1 MIISGVLMSSLRH
14 HTAQSSSPVHHRHRS
29 PRALLARPV
38 SIVASTM
45 SAPFARPSAS
55 IATPRIHRTRRERLR
70 LDVAPSSKSA
80 VPTTT
85 TTRLP
90 APTVHRAS
98 VPTRAHARGGA
109 TSSAA
114 TSSGASSPVSAS
126 SPLGVHALVWTGG
139 WSEADAHDAC
149 ARTAAA
155 GYDIIEIPLLNPS
168 SVDVAMTKNAL
179 AAHGLRVATS
189 LGLSFGADVSSDDL
203 SIVAKGNEL
212 LDAALD
218 VSVGIGA
225 THMCGILYSALGKYP
240 NGCTATGRA
249 NAVAAIKRLAKKA
262 ADTSDVVLGLEVVN
276 RYETNLLN
284 TAEQAMAFVND
295 VDEPNVKIHLDTY
308 HMNIEERSL
317 EAAVVLCGDR
327 LGYVHVGES
336 DRGALGMGNVDFDSL
351 FRGLRRV
358 DYDGPITFES
368 FSSDVVSPD
377 LSDVL
382 CIWRNPWGFEQRD
395 ELAVDARSFVLG
407 MMDKHGLR

>member
-1 MIISGVLMSSLRH
+1 M
-14 HTAQSSSPVHHRHRS
+14 T
-29 PRALLARPV
+29 
-38 SIVASTM
+38 

-55 IATPRIHRTRRERLR
+55 IATPRIRGTRRERLR
-70 LDVAPSSKSA
+70 RDVPRGRDPVHRATSTA
-80 VPTTT
+80 
-85 TTRLP
+85 
-90 APTVHRAS
+90 VHRAS

-109 TSSAA
+109 ISSAATSSAA
-114 TSSGASSPVSAS
+114 TSSGESSPARAS

-139 WSEADAHDAC
+139 WSAADADDAC

-155 GYDIIEIPLLNPS
+155 GYDVIEIPLLNPS

-179 AAHGLRVATS
+179 ATHGLGVATS
-189 LGLSFGADVSSDDL
+189 LGLSFDADVSSDDPEV
-203 SIVAKGNEL
+203 VARGNVL
-212 LDAALD
+212 LDDALD
-218 VSVGIGA
+218 VSVRIGA
-225 THMCGILYSALGKYP
+225 THVCGILYSALGKYP
-240 NGCTATGRA
+240 RGCTSTGRA

-262 ADTSDVVLGLEVVN
+262 ADTSEVVLGLEVVN
-276 RYETNLLN
+276 RYETNLIN

-295 VDEPNVKIHLDTY
+295 VDEPNVKVHLDTY
-308 HMNIEERSL
+308 HMNIEESSL

-336 DRGALGMGNVDFDSL
+336 DRGALGTGNVDFDAL

-368 FSSDVVSPD
+368 FSGDVVSPE

-382 CIWRNPWGFEQRD
+382 CIWRNTWGFEQRD
-395 ELAVDARSFVLG
+395 ELAGDARSFVLG